1 MKFRKKVVIL
11 GDGLLGNEIHNQ
23 TNWEVLSRKQTNF
36 DIADLVKSF
45 PKDVKIDV
53 IINCIANTDTYSK
66 DKKSHWDVNFA
77 FVSDLI
83 KYCNSNLIKLV
94 HISTDYVYAQ
104 SIENASEN
112 DVPVHCNNWYGY
124 TKLLAD
130 GLVQLEANQHL
141 LIRCTHKPKP
151 FPYEKAWE
159 DQVGN
164 FDYVNIIASKIIRL
178 IKKNAIG
185 IYNVGTETKTMFD
198 LASKTSKVEPIKA
211 PLHVPHNTSM
221 DISKMQTFFN
231 ESVKKPFFSIAIPT
245 YGYNGKGVEF
255 IDHSLEILSKQT
267 FKDFEVVISDHSIDD
282 TIKTICN
289 KWNDKLVIKY
299 FRNKNGRGV
308 ISPNINNA
316 MVNCTGKW
324 IKILFQDDYLFGE
337 ESLAKHYSFIENNE
351 DVIWFAVNTHVTSD
365 GKTIDWSFRPK
376 WVDNI
381 WTGNNQL
388 GCPTNITIKNEN
400 LLYFDEDLNWLMDV
414 DYYMK
419 MYRNFGPVKIL
430 DEFLLVNRVS
440 PERLTNNL
448 SESEKLS
455 DLEKLTKRY
464 A

>member
-1 MKFRKKVVIL
+1 
-11 GDGLLGNEIHNQ
+11 
-23 TNWEVLSRKQTNF
+23 
-36 DIADLVKSF
+36 
-45 PKDVKIDV
+45 
-53 IINCIANTDTYSK
+53 
-66 DKKSHWDVNFA
+66 
-77 FVSDLI
+77 
-83 KYCNSNLIKLV
+83 
-94 HISTDYVYAQ
+94 
-104 SIENASEN
+104 
-112 DVPVHCNNWYGY
+112 
-124 TKLLAD
+124 
-130 GLVQLEANQHL
+130 
-141 LIRCTHKPKP
+141 
-151 FPYEKAWE
+151 
-159 DQVGN
+159 
-164 FDYVNIIASKIIRL
+164 
-178 IKKNAIG
+178 
-185 IYNVGTETKTMFD
+185 
-198 LASKTSKVEPIKA
+198 
-211 PLHVPHNTSM
+211 
-221 DISKMQTFFN
+221 
-231 ESVKKPFFSIAIPT
+231 
-245 YGYNGKGVEF
+245 
-255 IDHSLEILSKQT
+255 
-267 FKDFEVVISDHSIDD
+267 
-282 TIKTICN
+282 
-289 KWNDKLVIKY
+289 
-299 FRNKNGRGV
+299 
-308 ISPNINNA
+308 

>member
-1 MKFRKKVVIL
+1 MKKIKKVVIL
-11 GDGLLGNEIHNQ
+11 GDGLLGKEIHNQ

-36 DIADLVKSF
+36 DITDLVKSF

-185 IYNVGTETKTMFD
+185 MYNVGTETKTMFD

-299 FRNKNGRGV
+299 FRNENGRGV

>member
-1 MKFRKKVVIL
+1 
-11 GDGLLGNEIHNQ
+11 
-23 TNWEVLSRKQTNF
+23 
-36 DIADLVKSF
+36 
-45 PKDVKIDV
+45 
-53 IINCIANTDTYSK
+53 
-66 DKKSHWDVNFA
+66 
-77 FVSDLI
+77 
-83 KYCNSNLIKLV
+83 
-94 HISTDYVYAQ
+94 VYAQ